1 MLIQAA
7 ANEWK
12 VPASECSAANSVI
25 THKPSGR
32 TTTFGKVAEAAAKLE
47 PPKDIKLKDAKD
59 WKIAGKGV
67 KRLDTL
73 DKLTGKQVYGIDI
86 KMPGMLIATIRD
98 CPVHDRQAQEL
109 RRRQGRRHAGREEG
123 GAGRRYRRRRRR
135 RHLLACPQG
144 HRSPA
149 GRVGPRRS
157 RQGVERHASP
167 SSSKTGLD
175 AEQAFVGNKAGDA
188 KADLGDAKRKIE
200 AVYSFPYQNHATMEP
215 MNSDR
220 ALYGRRMRGMGPDPE
235 RRGRARRGRRRNP
248 ACRSAS
254 ATSTRCCA
262 AAASAA
268 AAGSTMC
275 ARRWQIA
282 KQMPGTPVKLI
293 WSREEDMTHCAYHP
307 VTQAKLTAGVDA
319 DGNVTGF
326 HMRISGQS
334 ISASLAP
341 ERLDASGMDPV
352 VFQGLTPN
360 SPEGNFG
367 YQIPNLLIDHAM
379 RNTHILAG
387 FWRGVNVNHNAI
399 YSECFIDEVAHAL
412 GQDPLAFRLKM
423 LKPKHAA
430 VLKAVGDKV
439 GWGTPAPQGVYR
451 GLAQYM
457 AHGSYVAACAEVSVT
472 AQGALTMHRIVAAI
486 DPGVAVNP
494 AQIERQMSGSFV
506 YGLTALLYGECT
518 VKDGA
523 IEQTN
528 FDTYQM
534 LRLHEMPK
542 VETIVMPS
550 GGFWGGVG
558 EPTISVAAPAVL
570 NAIFAATGKRIR
582 SVPLMHQGIRTA

>member
-1 MLIQAA
+1 
-7 ANEWK
+7 
-12 VPASECSAANSVI
+12 
-25 THKPSGR
+25 
-32 TTTFGKVAEAAAKLE
+32 
-47 PPKDIKLKDAKD
+47 
-59 WKIAGKGV
+59 V
-67 KRLDTL
+67 KRLDTR
-73 DKLTGKQVYGIDI
+73 DKLTGKQVYGIDLR
-86 KMPGMLIATIRD
+86 MPGMLVAAIRD
-98 CPVHDRQAQEL
+98 CPVQTGKLKSFDAAKVA
-109 RRRQGRRHAGREEG
+109 GMPGVKKVVPVGDTGVAVVADTYWHAHKAIEALPVAWDLGE
-123 GAGRRYRRRRRR
+123 AAKVSSASIAKF
-135 RHLLACPQG
+135 LA
-144 HRSPA
+144 
-149 GRVGPRRS
+149 
-157 RQGVERHASP
+157 
-167 SSSKTGLD
+167 TGLD

-188 KADLGDAKRKIE
+188 KADLGNAKRKIE
-200 AVYSFPYQNHATMEP
+200 AVYSFPYLNHATMEP
-215 MNSDR
+215 MNST
-220 ALYGRRMRGMGPDPE
+220 ALYTADGCEVWSPTQNGEAALAAVAEETGFPVGKCDVHKVLCGGGFG
-235 RRGRARRGRRRNP
+235 RRGRVDYVRQAV
-248 ACRSAS
+248 
-254 ATSTRCCA
+254 
-262 AAASAA
+262 
-268 AAGSTMC
+268 
-275 ARRWQIA
+275 QIA

-319 DGNVTGF
+319 NGNLTGF

-341 ERLDASGMDPV
+341 ERMDPSGMDPV
-352 VFQGLTPN
+352 VFQGLSPN

-399 YSECFIDEVAHAL
+399 YSECFIDEVAHEI
-412 GQDPLAFRLKM
+412 GQDQLAFRLKM

-439 GWGTPAPQGVYR
+439 GWGTPAPQGVHR

-457 AHGSYVAACAEVSVT
+457 SHGSYVAACAEVSVT

-542 VETIVMPS
+542 VETIIMPS